1 MATQTSKTPNES
13 RTVATKVAKRK
24 LNRLLL
30 SSLLFSQQS
39 ESYLILSLLHESSS
53 GMLVTGIDLSNLI
66 LIPMKTEQVMKQ
78 LKPTFFRNV
87 VKDIPRPGPSSPGDN
102 MKVNVVDCKAQEL
115 VSPNAPL
122 EEDRPG
128 EVKMEASI
136 TPDDVIRAGG
146 FGARDD
152 INSFLPVASD
162 STGFEATILDA
173 RNYEE
178 PQGEIQRPGLD
189 WTEATERKQ
198 LFCQSLRPSCHRQL
212 FLVVLASDILWHVRN
227 M

>member
-1 MATQTSKTPNES
+1 MSVFRHPFFFYENIFT
-13 RTVATKVAKRK
+13 RKRWH
-24 LNRLLL
+24 
-30 SSLLFSQQS
+30 SYVILFSF
-39 ESYLILSLLHESSS
+39 SL
-53 GMLVTGIDLSNLI
+53 MPQ
-66 LIPMKTEQVMKQ
+66 IPMKTEQVMKQ

-162 STGFEATILDA
+162 STGFEATILDD